1 MEKTKDYHDYVIKD
15 GKFVGAFEEMY
26 QNVEDPWHQT
36 EEAAHSY
43 SRMDTVNSI
52 RRFHLGT
59 VLEAGCGLGH
69 FTNYLQAHC
78 PSSKIIGMDIAP
90 TAIEKAKASFP
101 KLSFIAGNL
110 KDLDAILAS
119 HGFAPDGIVFSEI
132 MWYILQDLDVI
143 LEKTKKAL
151 LSTGGVLLINQ
162 VFYHGGQRYGREFF
176 TTQEE
181 MMDYIG
187 WDVLA
192 RTRSET
198 ADVTSSYETHTVLRP
213 RR

>member
-1 MEKTKDYHDYVIKD
+1 MANTKDYHDYFIKD

-132 MWYILQDLDVI
+132 MWCILQDLDVI

-151 LSTGGVLLINQ
+151 LSTGGG
-162 VFYHGGQRYGREFF
+162 YSSSTKSF
-176 TTQEE
+176 TTAGSG
-181 MMDYIG
+181 MG
-187 WDVLA
+187 V
-192 RTRSET
+192 SF
-198 ADVTSSYETHTVLRP
+198 S
-213 RR
+213 RRKRK